1 MLDVKAHGAT
11 VMSRGTE
18 EDSTSLRGRGVIT
31 KTLSVSALAAGRG
44 GRRKSAR
51 WMGNSF
57 SRLQGYMA
65 VMRDTKVGCCSHS
78 FCEALNV
85 MCRGNDDGVGGRP
98 YI

>member
-1 MLDVKAHGAT
+1 
-11 VMSRGTE
+11 
-18 EDSTSLRGRGVIT
+18 
-31 KTLSVSALAAGRG
+31 
-44 GRRKSAR
+44 
-51 WMGNSF
+51 MGNSF

-85 MCRGNDDGVGGRP
+85 MCRGNHDGVGGRP